1 MTLYR
6 LYRVCVAII
15 NTHIQL
21 QANDKTHP
29 PFLFLYT
36 RFDFTLTYQN
46 MYIGKYDDCCH
57 SGWYKM
63 LRGDAV
69 IICAIILIR
78 KLNNIKIICFDFTK
92 KILP

>member
-1 MTLYR
+1 
-6 LYRVCVAII
+6 
-15 NTHIQL
+15 
-21 QANDKTHP
+21 
-29 PFLFLYT
+29 
-36 RFDFTLTYQN
+36 
-46 MYIGKYDDCCH
+46 
-57 SGWYKM
+57 M